1 MEAIH
6 LVCGTG
12 GPQLKRNPLGGPHQM
27 RVWITSKACEWVFQ
41 IGVGRAP
48 RRVPGLE
55 LLVLSQGRGRI
66 T

>member
-1 MEAIH
+1 
-6 LVCGTG
+6 
-12 GPQLKRNPLGGPHQM
+12 M